1 MVGDHARTRTQGH
14 VGADRDQHLGDSH
27 VQGRDEAQGREADH
41 VIGGGRKISL
51 MICTGWL
58 L

>member
-1 MVGDHARTRTQGH
+1 MVGDRARTRTQGH

-41 VIGGGRKISL
+41 VIGGGRKIL
-51 MICTGWL
+51 Y
-58 L
+58 